1 VTIEIYP
8 IEIERP
14 PFAAWKPMWLDYLG
28 KQAEAV
34 GLEQHHITYSR
45 LVDPDFNLFGVVA
58 GGAQPIGFAHFYF
71 HPSTFHA
78 REDCCLQ
85 DLYVHPSARGRSLG
99 RALVEQVATVARAR
113 GAPVLHWKTRESN
126 VAAQSMYARFAQR
139 SEFVSFRLP
148 L

>member
-1 VTIEIYP
+1 
-8 IEIERP
+8 
-14 PFAAWKPMWLDYLG
+14 MWLDYLG
-28 KQAEAV
+28 KQAESL
-34 GLEQHHITYSR
+34 GLEQHSITYSR
-45 LVDPDFNLFGVVA
+45 LVDPDFNLFGVAV
-58 GGAQPIGFAHFYF
+58 GGAEPIGFAHFYF

-78 REDCCLQ
+78 YEDCCLQ
-85 DLYVHPSARGRSLG
+85 DLYVHPSARGRGLG
-99 RALVEQVATVARAR
+99 RALVEQVATAARRR